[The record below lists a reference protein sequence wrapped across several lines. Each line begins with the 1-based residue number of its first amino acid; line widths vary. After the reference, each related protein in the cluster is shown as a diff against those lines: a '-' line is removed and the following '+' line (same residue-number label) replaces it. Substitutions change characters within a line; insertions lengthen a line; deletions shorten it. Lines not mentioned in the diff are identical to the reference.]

1 MRSGVLA
8 AWARAWLAGSVSIDQ
23 VVDATT
29 ADDAPHHAVGSPG
42 LEGLDLVPLRELL
55 VLWRRQGGSPRLVL
69 PAPGDVRGL
78 PGPAGFRSAA
88 LEAGEAV
95 VAGHLGAVPE
105 VVEHAPSSAPST
117 VLWRVSA
124 TDAVPDD
131 PIDLGEAQYELTT
144 AIRESASTLHATET
158 ARWREE
164 FGAGLTAARHAGE
177 CIDLPP
183 GHPPARRRPWWP
195 RPSGC
200 RRCWTW
206 PRPTR
211 SAVRSTAPASP
222 TGRRRCARW
231 RSRSDEP
238 GPPPTT
244 PAESG
249 RPATTRDN
257 TR

>member
-8 AWARAWLAGSVSIDQ
+8 AWGRAWLAGSVSIDQ

-29 ADDAPHHAVGSPG
+29 AGDAPHHAVGSPG

-124 TDAVPDD
+124 TDPVPDD

-183 GHPPARRRPWWP
+183 GHPPRAVTLVAQAERLQAVLDLAATDPVGGAVDRTGVTDRAAALRPLAI
-195 RPSGC
+195 
-200 RRCWTW
+200 
-206 PRPTR
+206 
-211 SAVRSTAPASP
+211 AVRRARTAAYNA
-222 TGRRRCARW
+222 G
-231 RSRSDEP
+231 
-238 GPPPTT
+238 
-244 PAESG
+244 
-249 RPATTRDN
+249 
-257 TR
+257 